1 MTNSWISQ
9 NYQFTIIVK
18 SVAKQSHKLTYFAFI
33 QEFRTKMSE
42 LEVGRKARDDRIRG
56 LENQKKALI
65 EKCDL
70 MQVGSVLSVPSP
82 IAKKPSFSNLA
93 IVIPE

>member
-1 MTNSWISQ
+1 M
-9 NYQFTIIVK
+9 F
-18 SVAKQSHKLTYFAFI
+18 AKQSHKVSYFAFI
-33 QEFRTKMSE
+33 QEFRAKMSE

-70 MQVGSVLSVPSP
+70 MQVRSV
-82 IAKKPSFSNLA
+82 
-93 IVIPE
+93 

>member
-1 MTNSWISQ
+1 M
-9 NYQFTIIVK
+9 F
-18 SVAKQSHKLTYFAFI
+18 AKQSNKFTYFAFI

-82 IAKKPSFSNLA
+82 IAKQPSFSNLA
-93 IVIPE
+93 IVNPE